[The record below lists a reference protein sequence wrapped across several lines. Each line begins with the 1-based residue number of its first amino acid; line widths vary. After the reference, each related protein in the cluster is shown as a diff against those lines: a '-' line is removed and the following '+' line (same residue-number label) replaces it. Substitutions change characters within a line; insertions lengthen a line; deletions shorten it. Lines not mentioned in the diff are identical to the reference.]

1 MDLFSDRTEVSYF
14 LFYILPSFFTFDG
27 LGMLVEQGA
36 ASFKL
41 YTGLDMPVA
50 EVCDAIYR

>member
-1 MDLFSDRTEVSYF
+1 MYKRQPEETKLLREAKAAGCK
-14 LFYILPSFFTFDG
+14 TFDG